1 MITLSGRYRLLRK
14 LGEGGFGEVYL
25 AVDSRTDRFCAAK
38 KLTEESGGCFRELW
52 MMKKLRNP
60 HLPQIYDVL
69 NEEEGCWMI
78 MEYIRGIRF
87 DRYLEGDRTLP
98 ELQTLET
105 AIQLSEVLCY
115 LQEQEPPVFHLDIKP
130 GNLIRAR
137 DGTVRLIDFGAAFSK
152 PLPMANEGTI
162 GYAAPE
168 QYKRRAAKDA
178 RTDIYGVGATIYRL
192 VSGKTYSKNLSG
204 NRVPGCGEAFSAVI
218 LKCLREQPEDR
229 FQSAGELRT
238 ALVAVRRSYGREKAK
253 RQLLSALAFML
264 PAAALC
270 VTVFPDTLNFSSD
283 EAWSVAKLLEEAK
296 VSTEGE
302 SQEIYRKAAFMEP
315 GNPEVYLQYLQD
327 VGRDGVFSESE
338 ELFLREIL
346 HTVPLGSHDTNEE
359 SLKQNPEAYGKTAAE
374 IGRMYLYEYSG
385 DRMTMEE
392 EGWLKEARYC
402 LKTLSVEEMDG
413 AGQERETV
421 RILEW
426 WEGLKDGKEFLDQDQ
441 NPLLRL
447 HRIRD
452 TVWRIAFRIADLRRA
467 GIESRQIR
475 EEIRD
480 RIRLAEQ
487 LNHVAGDSADAGRKE
502 AIRKIHDQI
511 REAEHAALL
520 RLEGWETED

>member
-1 MITLSGRYRLLRK
+1 MQ
-14 LGEGGFGEVYL
+14 V
-25 AVDSRTDRFCAAK
+25 V
-38 KLTEESGGCFRELW
+38 
-52 MMKKLRNP
+52 
-60 HLPQIYDVL
+60 
-69 NEEEGCWMI
+69 
-78 MEYIRGIRF
+78 
-87 DRYLEGDRTLP
+87 
-98 ELQTLET
+98 
-105 AIQLSEVLCY
+105 
-115 LQEQEPPVFHLDIKP
+115 
-130 GNLIRAR
+130 
-137 DGTVRLIDFGAAFSK
+137 
-152 PLPMANEGTI
+152 
-162 GYAAPE
+162 
-168 QYKRRAAKDA
+168 
-178 RTDIYGVGATIYRL
+178 
-192 VSGKTYSKNLSG
+192 
-204 NRVPGCGEAFSAVI
+204 
-218 LKCLREQPEDR
+218 LRE
-229 FQSAGELRT
+229 AGEKMMDE
-238 ALVAVRRSYGREKAK
+238 RSREK
-253 RQLLSALAFML
+253 
-264 PAAALC
+264 PA
-270 VTVFPDTLNFSSD
+270 
-283 EAWSVAKLLEEAK
+283 
-296 VSTEGE
+296 
-302 SQEIYRKAAFMEP
+302 
-315 GNPEVYLQYLQD
+315 
-327 VGRDGVFSESE
+327 
-338 ELFLREIL
+338 
-346 HTVPLGSHDTNEE
+346 
-359 SLKQNPEAYGKTAAE
+359 
-374 IGRMYLYEYSG
+374 